1 MGAATMPARLCS
13 PEGEAWLLRCKLL
26 KQAFDERNNGKF
38 FARNGEIED
47 AYASLSPADFMER
60 FA

>member
-1 MGAATMPARLCS
+1 MTMPALLCS

-26 KQAFDERNNGKF
+26 KQAFDDRDNGNYF
-38 FARNGEIED
+38 TRSTEVQE
-47 AYASLSPADFMER
+47 AYDKLSPADFVEQ

>member
-1 MGAATMPARLCS
+1 MTVAMPARLLS
-13 PEGEAWLLRCKLL
+13 DEGQAWMLRCRLL
-26 KQAFDERNNGKF
+26 KEAFDNRDNGKF

-47 AYASLSPADFMER
+47 AYAKLSPADFMEQ